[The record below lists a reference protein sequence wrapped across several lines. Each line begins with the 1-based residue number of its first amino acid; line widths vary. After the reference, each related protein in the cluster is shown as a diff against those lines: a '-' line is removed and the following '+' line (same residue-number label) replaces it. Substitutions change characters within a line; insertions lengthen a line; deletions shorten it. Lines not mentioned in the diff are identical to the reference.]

1 MPGGAE
7 VSIAAPSSSAR
18 GRVARGFTA
27 LLFGQG
33 IRVFGH
39 VVLVPLFLYYWSASA
54 YGEWLA
60 LASLTAYL
68 SALDLGVN
76 TAGANRLTQLYA
88 RGQLAAYSRY
98 QASALGF
105 YLALAV
111 AGGALLG
118 VAVWRLPVA
127 EWLGLRTIPSG
138 DAAIVA
144 WLLGIQVLVAMPV
157 GFLCAVYRTTGR
169 LAWSAWLGNAL
180 TLAGFAV
187 VPIVLGLGGGMK
199 ALAGSQLLPF
209 VAVTVFVLWHGRRR
223 WSALMPR
230 PGAAELAAMR
240 ELMGPSLFFALML
253 LANAVALQGPVL
265 LVATHLGGAA
275 VAVFVSTRT
284 LTSLI
289 RQGVFTMNN
298 SLWPHLTA
306 TEATGDLRQLRV
318 IHRLLVTS
326 STALAVAFAA
336 VLWHEGEAMI
346 AVWTG
351 GKLVADPWLLRILL
365 VQVVLQAPWMAS
377 SVLPIAFNR
386 PRTVAL
392 ASAIGSGIGVA
403 TAALLIGTFGLAA
416 VPVGLTLGEAVACY
430 RFVPREAC
438 RLIGEDYGRFAAR
451 VWLMLAIAATFTF
464 GVAWLAD
471 RVAVGPAPMRW
482 LEVGGAALA
491 ASLLVAWTVGLTG
504 AERALLVRESRA
516 SLGRRQIV
524 GAAQRA

>member
-1 MPGGAE
+1 MPDRD
-7 VSIAAPSSSAR
+7 VPITAPSSSAR

-88 RGQLAAYSRY
+88 QGDLAAYSRY

-111 AGGALLG
+111 SGGALLA
-118 VAVWRLPVA
+118 VAVWGLPIA
-127 EWLGLRTIPSG
+127 EWLGLRTIPPG

-169 LAWSAWLGNAL
+169 LAWSVWLGNAL

-187 VPIVLGLGGGMK
+187 VPIVLGLGGGMR
-199 ALAGSQLLPF
+199 ALAGAQLFPF
-209 VAVTVFVLWHGRRR
+209 VAVSAFVLWHGRRR
-223 WSALMPR
+223 WPALMPR

-240 ELMGPSLFFALML
+240 ELMGPSLFFALMV
-253 LANAVALQGPVL
+253 LANAVALQGSVL

-275 VAVFVSTRT
+275 VAVFVSART

-289 RQGVFTMNN
+289 RQGVFTLNN
-298 SLWPHLTA
+298 ALWPHLTS
-306 TEATGDLRQLRV
+306 TEAMGDLRQLRI
-318 IHRLLVTS
+318 IHRLLVTG

-336 VLWHEGEAMI
+336 VLWHEGEAIVAM
-346 AVWTG
+346 WTG
-351 GKLVADPWLLRILL
+351 GRLVVDPWLLRALL

-377 SVLPIAFNR
+377 SVLPAAFNR

-392 ASAIGSGIGVA
+392 ASAAASGIGVA
-403 TAALLIGTFGLAA
+403 TAALLFGALGLAA
-416 VPVGLTLGEAVACY
+416 VPVGLILGEAVACY

-438 RLIGEDYGRFAAR
+438 RLIGQDYGRFTAR
-451 VWLMLAIAATFTF
+451 AWLMLAVATTFTF
-464 GVAWLAD
+464 GVSWLAAH
-471 RVAVGPAPMRW
+471 VAIGPAPMRW
-482 LEVGGAALA
+482 LEVGGAALG
-491 ASLLVAWTVGLTG
+491 ASLLAAWVVGLTG

-516 SLGRRQIV
+516 SLGRRQLF